1 MMLVFSIGGI
11 TIYRS
16 VKKVVALETDYALI
30 YNFQIIEA
38 ALKKGQELEDL
49 LTDKVYV
56 NKLIGLPKIDSSFK
70 FSDTIAIHPQLKRPE
85 PHRKLTTS
93 RLINEHGYHFQIL
106 EVFIEEGDVLD
117 GVVNVIT
124 RLFLVLSIVILV
136 FSFLISKKLF
146 QPFQDILKRIGH
158 FNLKSDEDLILP
170 KTTTKEFKEL
180 NHFIE
185 SMTSKA
191 RQDYLSLKE
200 FSENASHEM
209 QTPIAVAKGKLELLL
224 ESEDLQPEHLKL
236 IQSAQVS
243 LSKLSKMG
251 MALSLL
257 TKIENQEFSNQEP
270 INFSK
275 IVESAIFDF
284 KEICELKSLTIETN
298 IAENI
303 KLKIDGALADILVG
317 NLLKNAVHHN
327 WVKGHIKVTLNSD
340 KLTISNSGEKPVIPT
355 EQLFNRFTKNNQS
368 SSTLG
373 LGLSIVKKICEV
385 SNLNIDYYYE
395 NEEHI
400 LKILFP

>member
-1 MMLVFSIGGI
+1 
-11 TIYRS
+11 
-16 VKKVVALETDYALI
+16 
-30 YNFQIIEA
+30 
-38 ALKKGQELEDL
+38 
-49 LTDKVYV
+49 
-56 NKLIGLPKIDSSFK
+56 
-70 FSDTIAIHPQLKRPE
+70 
-85 PHRKLTTS
+85 
-93 RLINEHGYHFQIL
+93 
-106 EVFIEEGDVLD
+106 
-117 GVVNVIT
+117 
-124 RLFLVLSIVILV
+124 
-136 FSFLISKKLF
+136 
-146 QPFQDILKRIGH
+146 
-158 FNLKSDEDLILP
+158 
-170 KTTTKEFKEL
+170 
-180 NHFIE
+180 
-185 SMTSKA
+185 
-191 RQDYLSLKE
+191 
-200 FSENASHEM
+200 
-209 QTPIAVAKGKLELLL
+209 
-224 ESEDLQPEHLKL
+224 
-236 IQSAQVS
+236 
-243 LSKLSKMG
+243 KMG